1 MLMVVSLLILCICG
15 FIFIENTMKHTLST
29 TAELK
34 SKEMIEQI
42 VNSAVYD
49 LTHNED
55 GSELEIIYTNADQAG
70 DLQMVTLNTPLLN
83 KIGTEIAKRVNNDI
97 YYNEKEQIRLSL
109 GSLIGSKLLSQTGPY
124 FNFEYRTGCGHQC
137 RLQYRV

>member
-49 LTHNED
+49 L
-55 GSELEIIYTNADQAG
+55 
-70 DLQMVTLNTPLLN
+70 
-83 KIGTEIAKRVNNDI
+83 
-97 YYNEKEQIRLSL
+97 
-109 GSLIGSKLLSQTGPY
+109 SLI
-124 FNFEYRTGCGHQC
+124 HI
-137 RLQYRV
+137 